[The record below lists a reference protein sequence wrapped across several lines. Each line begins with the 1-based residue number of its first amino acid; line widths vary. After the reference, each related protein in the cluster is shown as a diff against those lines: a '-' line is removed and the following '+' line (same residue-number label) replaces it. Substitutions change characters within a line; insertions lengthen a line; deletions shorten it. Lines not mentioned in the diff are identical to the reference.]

1 MSRNTN
7 PTCSTARKRSLDVKL
22 DEVNGTE
29 LNRVL
34 LAEDRGVIIDFW
46 GTWCQP
52 CRTLRPH
59 LERLA
64 DSHAESW
71 RLVAVHTDENPDVVE
86 RYDVTTTPTLVFMRG
101 SDEVHRITGA
111 SPPSAIDQAITAIT

>member
-1 MSRNTN
+1 MQ
-7 PTCSTARKRSLDVKL
+7 LD
-22 DEVNGTE
+22 DVNNAE
-29 LNRVL
+29 LNEVI

-64 DSHAESW
+64 EDFSSSW
-71 RLVAVHTDENPDVVE
+71 RMVAVHVEENPDIVE
-86 RYDVTTTPTLVFMRG
+86 RFDVMATPTLVFLKQG
-101 SDEVHRITGA
+101 DEVHRVTGA
-111 SPPSAIDQAITAIT
+111 TTPSAIAEAMAHRV